1 MIPLGDADIQ
11 RRTFP
16 YVTLALVLANVVVF
30 VYQFS
35 LGEFD
40 RQVFILTHGLIPAEL
55 TSGNEFLNYG
65 NPLYGYSDIESP
77 FGTWPTVFTSMFL
90 HGGIMHIIGNM
101 LFLWVFGGNLEDRL
115 GHVKFLFFYLA
126 AGFAAAMA
134 QTGIDMES
142 QVPMVGASGAIAGVL
157 GAYLLLYPFS
167 RINTLFIFIFI
178 TVIPVPAVLVLGLWF
193 VLELFKGVGSLGV
206 ETIGGG
212 VAYFAHVGGFVAGLL
227 MMAFYKM
234 LVREPI
240 IPRRPGRPMQY
251 WRGRP
256 LC

>member
-16 YVTLALVLANVVVF
+16 YVTVALVLANVVVF
-30 VYQFS
+30 VYQFA
-35 LGEFD
+35 LGDLD
-40 RQVFILTHGLIPAEL
+40 RQIFVLRNGLIPYEL
-55 TSGNEFLNYG
+55 TSGEELGRVLSNVGVVDL
-65 NPLYGYSDIESP
+65 SSP
-77 FGTWPTVFTSMFL
+77 FGTWATVFTSMFL

-115 GHVKFLFFYLA
+115 GHVKFLVFYLA

-134 QTGIDMES
+134 QVGIDMES

-178 TVIPVPAVLVLGLWF
+178 TVVPVPAALVLGLWF

-227 MMAFYKM
+227 MMAFYKK
-234 LVREPI
+234 LIREPI
-240 IPRRPGRPMQY
+240 IPSRPRRMYY

>member
-1 MIPLGDADIQ
+1 MIPLGDADVL

-16 YVTLALVLANVVVF
+16 YVTLSFVLINVVVF

-35 LGEFD
+35 LGDID
-40 RQVFILTHGLIPAEL
+40 RQIFILKNGLIPTEL
-55 TSGNEFLNYG
+55 TSGNEFQSARMTL
-65 NPLYGYSDIESP
+65 LEVVDIQSP
-77 FGTWPTVFTSMFL
+77 FGTWATVFTSMFL

-115 GHVKFLFFYLA
+115 GHVKFLLFYFAAGLA
-126 AGFAAAMA
+126 AGMA
-134 QTGIDMES
+134 QVGIDMDS

-167 RINTLFIFIFI
+167 RINTLFIFFFI

-193 VLELFKGVGSLGV
+193 ILELFKGVGSLGV

-212 VAYFAHVGGFVAGLL
+212 VAYFAHVGGFLAGLGI
-227 MMAFYKM
+227 MAFYKL

-240 IPRRPGRPMQY
+240 IPRRRGRIRY

>member
-16 YVTLALVLANVVVF
+16 YVTVALVLVNVVVF
-30 VYQFS
+30 VYEFT
-35 LGEFD
+35 LGDLE
-40 RQVFILTHGLIPAEL
+40 QNVFILKNGLIPAEL
-55 TSGNEFLNYG
+55 TSGNEFESARL
-65 NPLYGYSDIESP
+65 SFFDVVDIKSP
-77 FGTWPTVFTSMFL
+77 FGTWATVFTSMFL

-115 GHVKFLFFYLA
+115 GHVKFLVFYLA

-134 QTGIDMES
+134 QVGIDMDS

-178 TVIPVPAVLVLGLWF
+178 TVVPVPAVLVLGLWF

-227 MMAFYKM
+227 MMAFYKK
-234 LVREPI
+234 LIREPI
-240 IPRRPGRPMQY
+240 IPSRPRRMYY

>member
-1 MIPLGDADIQ
+1 MGDADIR

-16 YVTLALVLANVVVF
+16 YVTLALVLVNVVVF

-35 LGEFD
+35 LGD
-40 RQVFILTHGLIPAEL
+40 LGRQIFILKNGLIPYEL
-55 TSGNEFLNYG
+55 TSGEQLG
-65 NPLYGYSDIESP
+65 RVLTTTGIVDLTSP
-77 FGTWPTVFTSMFL
+77 FGTWATVLSSMFL

-115 GHVKFLFFYLA
+115 GHVKFLLFYLA
-126 AGFAAAMA
+126 VGFLASMA
-134 QTGIDMES
+134 QVGIDMNS

-157 GAYLLLYPFS
+157 GAYLLLYPYS

-193 VLELFKGVGSLGV
+193 ILELFKGVGSLGV

-227 MMAFYKM
+227 IMAGYK
-234 LVREPI
+234 LIIREPI
-240 IPRRPGRPMQY
+240 VPRRPSRIRY